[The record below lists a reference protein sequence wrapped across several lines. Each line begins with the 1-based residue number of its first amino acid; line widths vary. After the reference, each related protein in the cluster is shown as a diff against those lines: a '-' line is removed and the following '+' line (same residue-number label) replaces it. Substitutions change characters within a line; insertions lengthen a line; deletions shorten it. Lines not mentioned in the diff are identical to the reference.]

1 MTDEKLPISPDKR
14 ALKSWLR
21 GRSIHTEKAY
31 RQDME
36 SFLSAAGKTLSEITI
51 EDVQEWYASLDGAEA
66 SKRRKLAAVKSCMK
80 FCVENRFID
89 HNPAAAV
96 RPAKVQED
104 LHERILSREDVMR
117 MIDLEKDP
125 RRHAVLR
132 TLYIMGLRNSELT
145 GMRWKDLTRRKQ
157 GAAVSIFGKG
167 GKTRHVQATAS
178 LLKEWE
184 DLREGRD
191 PEAPVLCA
199 SVGGPLTHDAV
210 GRIVTRAAK
219 RAGIAAKV
227 TPHWL
232 RHACASHALDRGA
245 NVHVVQAT
253 LGHASLSTTT
263 RYAHVQEGDGAGS
276 WLED

>member
-1 MTDEKLPISPDKR
+1 MSYKKLPISPDNR
-14 ALKSWLR
+14 AIKSWLR
-21 GRSIHTEKAY
+21 GRSIHTERAY
-31 RQDME
+31 QNDMD
-36 SFLSAAGKTLSEITI
+36 SFLESVGKSLSEITL
-51 EDVQEWYASLDGAEA
+51 EDIQEWYEALPGAEA

-104 LHERILSREDVMR
+104 LHERILSRDDVMR
-117 MIDLEKDP
+117 MIELEKDA

-132 TLYIMGLRNSELT
+132 TLYIMGLRNSELS
-145 GMRWKDLTRRKQ
+145 GMKWKDLTRRKQ
-157 GAAVSIFGKG
+157 GGTVSIFGKG
-167 GKTRHVQATAS
+167 GKTRHVQVTAT

-184 DLREGRD
+184 DLREGRNPD
-191 PEAPVLCA
+191 APILVA
-199 SVGGPLTHDAV
+199 PTGSAFTHDAV
-210 GRIVTRAAK
+210 GRIVTKAAK
-219 RAGIAAKV
+219 RAGITANV

-263 RYAHVQEGDGAGS
+263 RYAHVQNGDGAGS